1 MEERPSRRRRGGSLV
16 FPIILIVLGLLFL
29 LSNLNIISD
38 IDWGSIWKLWPI
50 LLIAL
55 GLEVIL
61 GRRVSFGT
69 VLLIVLIVIIGGAA
83 LWWSVVIGT
92 GDRTTEYFSW
102 PMNGVER
109 AELELQ
115 AGVGKLQLVGYD
127 DMADLLVADLDL
139 APGAEVSHDLEVQG
153 DVAQG
158 WIVSDRDFFALP
170 PIIGGKSSQWD
181 LRLNTRARW
190 EIDVNSGVGDVR
202 LDLSDLR
209 VTDLKVDSGIG
220 AIHLTLPRRGAV
232 KARVDGG
239 VGDVRITIPEGV
251 EARIRV
257 DRGLSSLNIDDRF
270 RRRGDYYETEDF
282 GGAESFIDLE
292 IDTGIGSVTVR

>member
-16 FPIILIVLGLLFL
+16 FPIILIVLGVLFL

-38 IDWGSIWKLWPI
+38 IDWGTIWKLWPI
-50 LLIAL
+50 ILIAL

-61 GRRVSFGT
+61 GRRISFGAA
-69 VLLIVLIVIIGGAA
+69 LLVVLIVIIGGAA
-83 LWWSVVIGT
+83 LWWSVVVGT
-92 GDRTTEYFSW
+92 GDRTAEYFSW
-102 PMNGVER
+102 PMNGIER

-158 WIVSDRDFFALP
+158 WITSDRDFFALP

-181 LRLNTRARW
+181 LRLNTRTRW
-190 EIDVNSGVGDVR
+190 EMDVNSGVGDVR

-209 VTDLKVDSGIG
+209 VTDLNVDSGIG
-220 AIHLTLPRRGAV
+220 AITLTLPRRGAV

-239 VGDVRITIPEGV
+239 IGDVRITIPEGV

-270 RRRGDYYETEDF
+270 RRRGDYYETEDLS
-282 GGAESFIDLE
+282 GAESFIDLE